1 MPGLTGHLYN
11 NYTNCFDLLKKVLRS
26 QSSLLFLHNVRTLL
40 EMIDRLKER
49 IQQLIAI
56 YETERA
62 ERIRLEA
69 ELEKSKSQNIE
80 YTKQIT
86 ELERT
91 IDNLKLADAF
101 KAGNADNTEARKKID
116 KLIKEIDKCI
126 TLMEG

>member
-1 MPGLTGHLYN
+1 MLDTV
-11 NYTNCFDLLKKVLRS
+11 KQK
-26 QSSLLFLHNVRTLL
+26 
-40 EMIDRLKER
+40 IK
-49 IQQLIAI
+49 QLIAA
-56 YETERA
+56 Y
-62 ERIRLEA
+62 EA
-69 ELEKSKSQNIE
+69 EKMERTRLQAELDQAKSENDA
-80 YTKQIT
+80 YRKQIT

>member
-1 MPGLTGHLYN
+1 
-11 NYTNCFDLLKKVLRS
+11 
-26 QSSLLFLHNVRTLL
+26 
-40 EMIDRLKER
+40 MIDKLKER
-49 IQQLIAI
+49 IQQLIAV

-69 ELEKSKSQNIE
+69 ALEKSESQNAE
-80 YTKQIT
+80 YAKQIT